1 MEIDLETLPQPD
13 RYKLLTSLVVPRPI
27 AWVTSQSSDGI
38 LNAAPFSFF
47 NVFGSK
53 PPLVV
58 LGIGNRPDTGAP
70 KDTVLNIR
78 ATGEFVVNI
87 VHQPLASKMV
97 QSSAP
102 YPSEIDELERH
113 SIQTSPSTRVSPP
126 RILGAPAALECIVHS
141 IQEIGGNRLIIGE
154 IKHAFVSDSYI
165 DPETGRARTEDMQIV
180 GRMHGADGYIGYD
193 GLFQISRPD

>member
-58 LGIGNRPDTGAP
+58 LGIGNRPDTGTP

-193 GLFQISRPD
+193 GLFQIPRPD